1 MKITLPESI
10 KDITLGE
17 FQAYDILVNQ
27 LKDEEVSEKE
37 FVSRKIS
44 LFSGI
49 PYNQLKNVLSED
61 LEDILNTIDK
71 ALNEE
76 CYFESRFTL
85 DGVDFGFIDNLNDV
99 KPSSKY
105 GLDNETSGAYFD
117 MIGYGTKVES
127 LHQLMAILFRPIDIV
142 KVNRGVLNSFIT
154 NKKYRSIKSID
165 KFGNYKVKKYK
176 GTSEYAELM
185 KSMPLNIVN
194 GCLVFFCNL
203 SRELEIHILKYTK
216 VEQVKEKKQVS
227 TLNNGDG
234 TAQSTL

>member
-49 PYNQLKNVLSED
+49 PYNQLKNVLTED

-127 LHQLMAILFRPIDIV
+127 LHQLMAILFRPI
-142 KVNRGVLNSFIT
+142 
-154 NKKYRSIKSID
+154 KKID
-165 KFGNYKVKKYK
+165 RFGNYKVKKYK

>member
-49 PYNQLKNVLSED
+49 PYNQLKNVLTED

-85 DGVDFGFIDNLNDV
+85 DGIDFGFIDNLNDV

-117 MIGYGTKVES
+117 MINYSSETET
-127 LHQLMAILFRPIDIV
+127 LHKLMCILFRPI
-142 KVNRGVLNSFIT
+142 
-154 NKKYRSIKSID
+154 KSVD
-165 KFGNYKVKKYK
+165 AFGNYKVKKYK
-176 GTSEYAELM
+176 GTSKYGELM
-185 KSMPLNIVN
+185 KQMPLNIVN
-194 GCLVFFCNL
+194 GCLVFFLNL
-203 SRELEIHILKYTK
+203 SRELEIHILKSTK